1 MYKAQ
6 EHCLVKQCCSTS
18 RPCERLGERIMTTVV
33 EQRSEK
39 RLHMNRPIWFSEGH
53 GKTLYCGRTLA
64 ISSMGI
70 SLSCYLTRK
79 SLPSSRQIT
88 VYFEVPH
95 LNIVNLALVG
105 RILRIDTIDGNFRR
119 IVILFDEP
127 LPFKPSELELLNP
140 SFAAAV

>member
-1 MYKAQ
+1 
-6 EHCLVKQCCSTS
+6 
-18 RPCERLGERIMTTVV
+18 MTTVA
-33 EQRSEK
+33 EQRREE
-39 RLHMNRPIWFSEGH
+39 RLHAGWPIWFSEGY

-64 ISSMGI
+64 ISSMAI

-79 SLPSSRQIT
+79 SLPSGKQIT
-88 VYFEVPH
+88 VYFKVPH
-95 LNIVNLALVG
+95 LDIANLTQVG
-105 RILRIDTIDGNFRR
+105 RIFRIDTIDGNFRR

>member
-1 MYKAQ
+1 
-6 EHCLVKQCCSTS
+6 
-18 RPCERLGERIMTTVV
+18 MTTAV
-33 EQRSEK
+33 EQRSEE
-39 RLHMNRPIWFSEGH
+39 RLYKNWPIWFSEGY

-64 ISSMGI
+64 ISSMAI

-95 LNIVNLALVG
+95 LDIVNLTLVG

-140 SFAAAV
+140 SFAAAI